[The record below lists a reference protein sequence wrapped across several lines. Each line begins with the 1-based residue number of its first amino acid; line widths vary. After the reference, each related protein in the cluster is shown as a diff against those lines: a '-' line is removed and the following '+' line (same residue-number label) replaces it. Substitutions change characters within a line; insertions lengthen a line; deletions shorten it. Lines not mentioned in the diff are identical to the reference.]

1 MNRED
6 VIRLET
12 ADRDKYK
19 ALAEELAEAVGFA
32 LEDVCGAKLC
42 NINSMSSW
50 MEMERLMERAAYTLR
65 AALAKYEQEVRA

>member
-19 ALAEELAEAVGFA
+19 ALARELAEALDA
-32 LEDVCGAKLC
+32 
-42 NINSMSSW
+42 
-50 MEMERLMERAAYTLR
+50 LMEAETYEAWRYPTVWGPIVRKAS

>member
-12 ADRDKYK
+12 AERDKYK

-42 NINSMSSW
+42 HINSMSSR

-65 AALAKYEQEVRA
+65 AARKLHEDAK